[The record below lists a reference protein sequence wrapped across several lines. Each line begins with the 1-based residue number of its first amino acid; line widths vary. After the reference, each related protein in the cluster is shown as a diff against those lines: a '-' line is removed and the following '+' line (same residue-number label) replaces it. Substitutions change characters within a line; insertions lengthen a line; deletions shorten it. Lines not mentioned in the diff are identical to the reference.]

1 MNNPF
6 NKIVVCVQDA
16 VLALNEQFGT
26 ERPLLDFHA
35 GQIMSERRAAGVA
48 LETMQDVYFSKHTG
62 WAEVVTPAAL
72 VGVQDPLMHWML
84 VREIAE
90 QFSVPVSFVL
100 ALDLIPT
107 AEPARMAVYN
117 RGPVP
122 LIEDGKGTPALYR
135 AAYEGADAGYWDAE
149 LLLLL
154 PPPQFVLPME
164 MLEKVSVS
172 TSGEPD
178 LTMA

>member
-6 NKIVVCVQDA
+6 SKIVVCVQDA
-16 VLALNEQFGT
+16 LHSLNEQFGT
-26 ERPLLDFHA
+26 ERPLLDYHA
-35 GQIMSERRAAGVA
+35 GRIMTERRVAGVA
-48 LETMQDVYFSKHTG
+48 LETMQDVYYSKHTG

-84 VREIAE
+84 VREIAK

-100 ALDLIPT
+100 GLDLIPT
-107 AEPARMAVYN
+107 AEPARLAVYN

-122 LIEDGKGTPALYR
+122 LIADGKGTPALYR
-135 AAYEGADAGYWDAE
+135 AAYAGADAGDWDAE